1 MESGCGKSTFSGMLC
16 ASSQKIYPNE
26 AVLYIDAENAVD
38 VDYFRQLG
46 VNFDTDL
53 FYFVQPDSGEDAID
67 IVNSAVEAGFFSL
80 IIVDSIPALVSKA
93 EFASDAEDVVIAP
106 MAKLLARA
114 LKRINSQSSKNTL
127 TVFINQTRETI
138 GFGGA
143 STPGGKYISNMI
155 LL

>member
-1 MESGCGKSTFSGMLC
+1 MLC

-80 IIVDSIPALVSKA
+80 IIVDSIPALFSKA
-93 EFASDAEDVVIAP
+93 EFSSDA
-106 MAKLLARA
+106 
-114 LKRINSQSSKNTL
+114 
-127 TVFINQTRETI
+127 
-138 GFGGA
+138 
-143 STPGGKYISNMI
+143 
-155 LL
+155 

>member
-1 MESGCGKSTFSGMLC
+1 MLC

-114 LKRINSQSSKNTL
+114 LKRINSQKSKNTL
-127 TVFINQTRETI
+127 TVFVNQTRETI
-138 GFGGA
+138 GFGRA
-143 STPGGKYISNMI
+143 STPGGKYISHMI

>member
-1 MESGCGKSTFSGMLC
+1 MLC

-106 MAKLLARA
+106 MAKHSCA
-114 LKRINSQSSKNTL
+114 LKRINSQKSKNTL
-127 TVFINQTRETI
+127 TVFVNQTRETI